1 VGHELLFTGDG
12 QQMDRPF
19 SGITVFGIGLWLF
32 ITRLVAY
39 KNPKP
44 REHHEHEHEHE
55 HDHDHD
61 HAHHHHH
68 HHPAE
73 HHFSFW
79 NNILLGISGGIIPCP
94 KAIVILLLAISLQ
107 KITLGIVIITV
118 FSMGLAAVL
127 FTIGLIMV
135 KAAHLLKN
143 RLTDRRLRL
152 LPVLA
157 SVIIF
162 GLGVFIGVRA
172 LLML

>member
-1 VGHELLFTGDG
+1 
-12 QQMDRPF
+12 M
-19 SGITVFGIGLWLF
+19 
-32 ITRLVAY
+32 
-39 KNPKP
+39 
-44 REHHEHEHEHE
+44 
-55 HDHDHD
+55 
-61 HAHHHHH
+61 
-68 HHPAE
+68 
-73 HHFSFW
+73 
-79 NNILLGISGGIIPCP
+79 
-94 KAIVILLLAISLQ
+94 AISLQ

-172 LLML
+172 LLMI